1 MTRVG
6 SPDELAKEHTMSH
19 PDDMSGVSES
29 HSPPSS
35 RKRSS
40 SGKPE
45 QQRADET
52 ETAATDRTDR
62 PATKYLT
69 VTIDADSARV
79 IRVEGQ
85 NASGTSHELTRDER
99 RRLVSVGDDR
109 LDDLLER
116 AFEAGIACVLGG
128 DADVDE
134 TQESPEDAQLR
145 RELLAPLIK
154 RSAVKRLRESGVLN
168 RAIVNTLIESPAT

>member
-19 PDDMSGVSES
+19 PDDMPVSE
-29 HSPPSS
+29 PSS
-35 RKRSS
+35 RTSNRNRPS

-45 QQRADET
+45 QLRGEEN
-52 ETAATDRTDR
+52 ETAATNRTDR
-62 PATKYLT
+62 PVTKYLT

-79 IRVEGQ
+79 VRVEGQ
-85 NASGTSHELTRDER
+85 NASGARHELTRDER
-99 RRLVSVGDDR
+99 KSLASDKDDS

-128 DADVDE
+128 DADIDA
-134 TQESPEDAQLR
+134 TPESPEDTQLR
-145 RELLAPLIK
+145 HELLAPLIK
-154 RSAVKRLRESGVLN
+154 RSAVKHMRDSGVLN
-168 RAIVNTLIESPAT
+168 RAIVNTLIEPPTS